1 MGQSRLGYTLYYLMT
16 LNVLH
21 MFFKHQF
28 SSENKES
35 GQDTLYRSL
44 YLFPW
49 SRSRD
54 IQSRN
59 IIDSCW
65 HVVFW
70 RAVLLVWEK
79 SARASTSLSFGG
91 EGSGGLEPQVF
102 RLACLLGIPD
112 DPATEGPQLVLTLTT
127 VITFCKGWTDNK
139 PSQGLRS
146 AEQITGLIQ
155 DLRNAEQRYLKLG
168 QGQPYLAARQGFMD
182 WP

>member
-1 MGQSRLGYTLYYLMT
+1 MT

-35 GQDTLYRSL
+35 GQNTLYRSL

-54 IQSRN
+54 IQTRN
-59 IIDSCW
+59 IIEDSCW
-65 HVVFW
+65 HVIFW

-79 SARASTSLSFGG
+79 TPRGYTSLSFGG
-91 EGSGGLEPQVF
+91 EGSGGLKPQVF

-112 DPATEGPQLVLTLTT
+112 DTATVLSSFPTKL
-127 VITFCKGWTDNK
+127 KGSCAWQYHFGTNEHEYHGKCFKDPPTMCSTMGNSHNIHSHIGKYTHLKTDK
-139 PSQGLRS
+139 MG
-146 AEQITGLIQ
+146 
-155 DLRNAEQRYLKLG
+155 
-168 QGQPYLAARQGFMD
+168 
-182 WP
+182 